1 MQYWSNA
8 ERYYRFFID
17 SHKYQSD
24 KESSEKQEE
33 ENEKQFMEMQIMVG
47 AYYVTSENMK
57 C

>member
-24 KESSEKQEE
+24 KESSENKKKKMKNNLWKCKSWWE
-33 ENEKQFMEMQIMVG
+33 